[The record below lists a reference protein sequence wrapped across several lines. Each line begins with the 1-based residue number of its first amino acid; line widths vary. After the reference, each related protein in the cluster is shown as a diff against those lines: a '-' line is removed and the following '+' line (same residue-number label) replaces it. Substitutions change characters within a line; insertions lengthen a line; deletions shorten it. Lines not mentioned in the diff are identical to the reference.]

1 MTCPTRY
8 LPGYSSPLVSLKGL
22 CIGRGEQQQDNRL
35 ELFLDF
41 SVKTPTQHCRSSV
54 CLIFRHHPL
63 PPQCKILKHQ
73 RPGVRTS
80 QRLVFVMYKK
90 AASFLYYHDLD
101 VYRTQKTC
109 ENVKEKKSRTV
120 CLQNKFYSPCRH
132 TTLVLLPKN
141 RCPSITFTCSSLRAK
156 HLRAERYST
165 SRQNRTRN

>member
-1 MTCPTRY
+1 MFV
-8 LPGYSSPLVSLKGL
+8 SPSG
-22 CIGRGEQQQDNRL
+22 I
-35 ELFLDF
+35 
-41 SVKTPTQHCRSSV
+41 
-54 CLIFRHHPL
+54 IPL

-165 SRQNRTRN
+165 SRQNRTRNWGIYNKGYELNQRIFALGRLFSLLAADARAHA